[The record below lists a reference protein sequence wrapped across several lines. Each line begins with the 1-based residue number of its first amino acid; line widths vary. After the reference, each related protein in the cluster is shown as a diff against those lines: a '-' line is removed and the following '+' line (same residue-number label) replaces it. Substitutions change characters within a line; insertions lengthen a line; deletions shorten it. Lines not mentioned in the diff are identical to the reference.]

1 MIVHKE
7 IINDLISCSPLYCV
21 IVVPR
26 TKSFRNLADYTMDGI
41 RDDVKIKE
49 AINMASETQNPRK
62 RGCVAVCCAKIKK
75 AVFNELNEYADTK
88 EVEIFWY
95 SK

>member
-1 MIVHKE
+1 
-7 IINDLISCSPLYCV
+7 
-21 IVVPR
+21 
-26 TKSFRNLADYTMDGI
+26 MDGI

-49 AINMASETQNPRK
+49 AINRASETKNPRK

-75 AVFNELNEYADTK
+75 VVFNELNEYADTK